1 MNSIN
6 EIKKL
11 KINNYIKIVQSDL
24 DELITQSKILLEK
37 DTLISDKIRILQ
49 FNGCI
54 FFQEMTGKR
63 EFLVR
68 KTKDLN
74 SAKELMANRMEI
86 YEKMWDGC
94 GCKVDYYS

>member
-11 KINNYIKIVQSDL
+11 KINNYIKIGQSDL
-24 DELITQSKILLEK
+24 DELISRSKILLEK
-37 DTLISDKIRILQ
+37 DTLISDKIRILL
-49 FNGCI
+49 FNDCI

-63 EFLVR
+63 EFLLR
-68 KTKDLN
+68 KMNDINT
-74 SAKELMANRMEI
+74 AKELLAKRMEI

>member
-6 EIKKL
+6 EIKRL

-49 FNGCI
+49 LDNCI
-54 FFQEMTGKR
+54 FFQEMTGKKR
-63 EFLVR
+63 I
-68 KTKDLN
+68 
-74 SAKELMANRMEI
+74 S
-86 YEKMWDGC
+86 
-94 GCKVDYYS
+94 CKKNERLKYR

>member
-11 KINNYIKIVQSDL
+11 KINNYIKIIQSDL
-24 DELITQSKILLEK
+24 DELLAQSKILLEK

-49 FNGCI
+49 LDNFI
-54 FFQEMTGKR
+54 LFQEMTGRR

-74 SAKELMANRMEI
+74 SANELLVKRMEI

-94 GCKVDYYS
+94 GCKVNYYS

>member
-11 KINNYIKIVQSDL
+11 KINNYIKIMQSDL
-24 DELITQSKILLEK
+24 DALITQSKILLEK

-49 FNGCI
+49 LDNCI

-68 KTKDLN
+68 KMKDLN
-74 SAKELMANRMEI
+74 SANELMAKRMEI